1 MRCYIFDLD
10 GTLCDITHR
19 LHHIQKE
26 PKDWPAFFDAC
37 VDDKPIEH
45 IVSLLDAFHELQEHI
60 PGAPRVVFVSGR
72 SDRVRQQT
80 TEWLMEHLLLDDKP
94 RLYMRKDGDHR
105 PDHIVKLEL
114 LAHIRADGFEPIM
127 AFDDRSSV
135 VQAWRDAGIP
145 CAQVAPGD
153 F

>member
-1 MRCYIFDLD
+1 MKCYLFDLD

-37 VDDKPIEH
+37 VDDAPIEH
-45 IVSLLDAFHELQEHI
+45 IIDLANACAQWASIVY
-60 PGAPRVVFVSGR
+60 VSGR

-80 TEWLMEHLLLDDKP
+80 IAWMEQNGLP
-94 RLYMRKDGDHR
+94 TWIEGRTTALYMRKDGDHR

-114 LAHIRADGFEPIM
+114 LQQIRADGFEPIM

>member
-1 MRCYIFDLD
+1 MRCYLFDID
-10 GTLCDITHR
+10 GTIADATHR
-19 LHHIQKE
+19 LHHIQKD

-37 VDDKPIEH
+37 VDDKPIQH
-45 IVSLLDAFHELQEHI
+45 IIDLARRLAFCEGVI
-60 PGAPRVVFVSGR
+60 FVSGR
-72 SDRVRQQT
+72 SDRVIEQT
-80 TEWLMEHLLLDDKP
+80 RSWLVRHGLSLWNG
-94 RLYMRKDGDHR
+94 LYMRKDGDHR

-114 LAHIRADGFEPIM
+114 LQQIRADGFEPIM